1 MATAGHH
8 RVCRSH
14 LFAPGNNE
22 RLLGRVFDA
31 GADAVVL
38 DLEDAVAPD
47 AKAAARS
54 LVAAVLATRV
64 SHAHPLVAVRIN
76 GIDTAWWRDD
86 LAAVVVPGLQI
97 IRIPKAESAAQLE
110 AATAV
115 IADLEQAR
123 GIAAGTILLVATI
136 ESAAGIMAAVD
147 MARVPRLQSFAFGAT
162 DFVRDIGA
170 DPAAADLATIY
181 ARQHLVL
188 VSRAAGIHPP
198 IASVHTQVKDLEAL
212 RRTTDEARAIGFF
225 GRSCIHPTQVPVVN
239 EVFTPGPA
247 QVLAARTILD
257 AWHDAMA
264 RGIAAFTMPDGQFVD
279 EAVVRRARAV
289 VELADALGKGPIDGS
304 AQS

>member
-1 MATAGHH
+1 MALAGHD

-14 LFAPGNNE
+14 LFAPGNSE
-22 RLLGRVFDA
+22 RLLAKVFRA

-47 AKAAARS
+47 AKASARR
-54 LVAAVLATRV
+54 LVADALASR
-64 SHAHPLVAVRIN
+64 AGQPGPWVAVRIN
-76 GIDTAWWRDD
+76 GIDSDWWRDD
-86 LAAVVVPGLQI
+86 LHAIVRPGLHVV
-97 IRIPKAESAAQLE
+97 RIPKAESAAQLE
-110 AATAV
+110 AAAAV
-115 IADLEQAR
+115 IAGLEQAR
-123 GIAAGTILLVATI
+123 GIAVGTVLLVATV
-136 ESAAGIMAAVD
+136 ESAAGIMAAAE
-147 MARVPRLQSFAFGAT
+147 MARVPRLQSLAFGAT

-170 DPAAADLATIY
+170 DPAAADLATLY
-181 ARQHLVL
+181 ARQHLVV
-188 VSRAAGIHPP
+188 VSRAAGIRPP

-247 QVLAARTILD
+247 HVLAARTMLG

-289 VELADALGKGPIDGS
+289 VELADALEKGPIDGS